1 MLDECCIFARRRI
14 PGASVPPCCH
24 TSPRLRSISR
34 TLLFACLLI
43 LCLLAPDALPA
54 QTFYASLSGVV
65 TDASHSVVPSAQVT
79 VAEIATAVEYKT
91 VTNQTGTYRI
101 SFLKPGEYVVRI
113 AKDGYQEYKTSAIQ
127 LVLNQDAR
135 VDAVLAIGEQL
146 QAITVTA
153 QSTVLNDVNPQIGT
167 QFGSDDLVN
176 LPEAMVGSN
185 GSSQE
190 FLLAAQVPGA
200 AGSSSDYSNPN
211 NISIG
216 GGRPDTNP
224 IIIDGLP
231 SNMGVDGTY
240 GLVPTPDSTEE
251 LQVLT
256 SPFSAQYG
264 QSGGGAILTTTKSG
278 TQSFHGSLFEYHTD
292 QSMDALSY
300 FSSPDASKPVNV
312 FNYFGGSLG
321 GPVWI
326 PRLFDGRKHRLFFF
340 TDWEDTINNSANTLN
355 TNVPTAAEREGD
367 FSGLTPQ
374 GQQTPTIYDPDTLS
388 VVNGVIAGT
397 AFQDNLIPA
406 NRMDSV
412 GKNILSF
419 FPSPNCSYSTY
430 NYCVN
435 PPSHNTYLYNVE
447 RIDFNA
453 TDYDHIWAK
462 FSRDGPTTGAVNY
475 ISNAANTAAPNG
487 WKDDHYESSWSH
499 IFSPRIS
506 NEARF
511 GYVSEV
517 NFQDVYPVDA
527 SSLALQGVTL
537 TGFPNIDVT
546 GLYSLGPGSSQYTLD
561 GHYVLNDALVLQL
574 GRHALSLGGEYMDYH
589 FSQYEPGVLSGSY
602 DFTGQFTSVT
612 GQPVTGLADLE
623 LGLPGSTSID
633 TNNTWFRE
641 TSKYGALYMQD
652 DYRLLEK
659 LTLNL
664 GLRWEFDGPFTET
677 RDQMYTFNP
686 NLVDKT
692 TDVQGAIEFAG
703 YDGAPHTL
711 IGRTYLGLLP
721 RVGFSYHALNN
732 TVVRGSYG
740 IFELPGIGFAATAL
754 TSKSTVNTTF
764 ESADGITPVYKLEDG
779 VPSYSP
785 EVDSNGEPL
794 IATSLTNPT
803 SSVDRLQRSGSL
815 AYVQQWQFGIQQDI
829 GGGWLAE
836 VDYKGNH
843 GVHLPIQLPN
853 NQIVP
858 SSGCCYGNADA
869 QSLRPYPQFLNVTYH
884 VNGGAS
890 NYNALLAQLSHR
902 WHSGLSVLAAYT
914 YAKQMDDVDPSARGR
929 GVGIQNAYNLH
940 AQWGTAMTDIPQRLS
955 LTAVW
960 NLPIGAGSRILG
972 STPVINQALGHWRV
986 STIAAFQVGYPY
998 HISQSNTL
1006 GLFSGAQYSTQVG
1019 NPHLA
1024 RSKRTRDHWFNTDAF
1039 EITPQ
1044 DTLGNAARASLFGP
1058 GQNVWNL
1065 SLMRDIPIREKLTF
1079 TFRGDAYNVFNHPQF
1094 NGLGTSITSGNYG
1107 QLTSAQDARTLQ
1119 VSGRIRF

>member
-1 MLDECCIFARRRI
+1 MLSQRCIFALLRHRGVGTQ
-14 PGASVPPCCH
+14 PSGP
-24 TSPRLRSISR
+24 TSPGLRGACPR
-34 TLLFACLLI
+34 LLFVCLLVF
-43 LCLLAPDALPA
+43 CLVAPKATFA
-54 QTFYASLSGVV
+54 QTFYASLSGIV
-65 TDASHSVVPSAQVT
+65 TDRSHAVVSGAQVT
-79 VAEIATAVEYKT
+79 VIEVATAVEYKT
-91 VTNQTGTYRI
+91 VTNQTGSYRV

-113 AKDGYQEYKTSAIQ
+113 TKDDYQEYKTSAIQ
-127 LVLNQDAR
+127 LALNQDAH
-135 VDAVLAIGEQL
+135 VDAVLAIGTQL
-146 QAITVTA
+146 QVVTVTA
-153 QSTVLNDVNPQIGT
+153 QNTVLNDVNPQIGSR
-167 QFGSDDLVN
+167 FGSDDLVN

-216 GGRPDTNP
+216 GGRPDTTP

-231 SNMGVDGTY
+231 SNMGIDNTY

-292 QSMDALSY
+292 QSMDALNY
-300 FSSPDASKPVNV
+300 FSAPGSTVPVNV

-326 PRLFDGRKHRLFFF
+326 PRLFDGRKHHLFFF
-340 TDWEDTINNSANTLN
+340 TDWENTINNSANTLT
-355 TNVPTAAEREGD
+355 TNVPTVAERGGD

-374 GQQTPTIYDPDTLS
+374 GQPTPPIYDPNTLKM
-388 VVNGVIAGT
+388 VNGVITGT
-397 AFQDNLIPA
+397 PFPGNMIPA

-419 FPSPNCSYSTY
+419 FPLPNCNFLTY

-435 PPSHNTYLYNVE
+435 PSSHNTYLYNVE

-462 FSRDGPTTGAVNY
+462 FSRDGPTSGAVAF
-475 ISNAANTAAPNG
+475 IPNAANTAAQNG
-487 WKDDHYESSWSH
+487 WKDDHYETSWSH

-527 SSLALQGVTL
+527 SSLGLKGVIL
-537 TGFPNIDVT
+537 TGFPNINVT
-546 GLYSLGPGSSQYTLD
+546 GLYGLGPGSYQYTLD
-561 GHYVLNDALVLQL
+561 GHYVLNDALVLQV
-574 GRHALSLGGEYMDYH
+574 GRHSLSMGGEYMDYH
-589 FSQYEPGVLSGSY
+589 YSQYEPGVLSGTY
-602 DFTGQFTSVT
+602 NFTGQFTSVT
-612 GQPVTGLADLE
+612 GQSVTGLADME
-623 LGLPGSTSID
+623 LGLPGSTSIN

-641 TSKYGALYMQD
+641 TSKYGALYVQD

-686 NLVDKT
+686 NLVDAT
-692 TDVQGAIEFAG
+692 TGKQGAIQFAG
-703 YDGAPHTL
+703 YNGAPHAL
-711 IGRTYLGLLP
+711 IGRTYFGFLP
-721 RVGFSYHALNN
+721 RIGFSYHVLKN
-732 TVVRGSYG
+732 TVVRGGYG
-740 IFELPGIGFAATAL
+740 IYELPGIGFAATAL

-764 ESADGITPVYKLEDG
+764 QSADGITPVYQLEEG
-779 VPSYSP
+779 VPPYSP
-785 EVDSNGEPL
+785 QVGPDGEPL
-794 IATSLTNPT
+794 IPASLTNPT
-803 SSVDRLQRSGSL
+803 SNVDQLQRFGSL
-815 AYVQQWQFGIQQDI
+815 AYVQQWQVGLQEDL

-836 VDYKGNH
+836 VNYQGNH

-853 NQIVP
+853 NQIAP
-858 SSGCCYGNADA
+858 RTGCCYGNPDA
-869 QSLRPYPQFLNVTYH
+869 QSLRPYPQFLSVTYY

-890 NYNALLAQLSHR
+890 NYNALLAQLTHR
-902 WHSGLSVLAAYT
+902 WHNGLSILAAYA

-940 AQWGTAMTDIPQRLS
+940 AQWGTAMTDIPQRFS

-960 NLPIGAGSRILG
+960 NLPIGAGGRILN
-972 STPVINQALGHWRV
+972 STPVINQVLGHWRV
-986 STIAAFQVGYPY
+986 STIAAFQIGYPY
-998 HISQSNTL
+998 NVSQSNTL
-1006 GLFSGAQYSTQVG
+1006 GLFSAAQYTTKVG
-1019 NPHLA
+1019 NPHID
-1024 RSKRTRDHWFNTDAF
+1024 RSKRTLEHWFNTDAF
-1039 EITPQ
+1039 QITPQ
-1044 DTLGNAARASLFGP
+1044 NTLGNGPRASLFGP

-1065 SLMRDIPIREKLTF
+1065 SLMRDVPIREKVTF
-1079 TFRGDAYNVFNHPQF
+1079 TFRGDAYNAFNHPQF
-1094 NGLGTSITSGNYG
+1094 NGLGTSITSGSYG